1 MLLRTHAAGPIGFV
15 SLFEFILRA
24 TCLVV
29 WCVLVVFCIMRVVFT
44 LWMRP
49 GVWRDTRFNLCA
61 WSLIFPLG
69 ALTKAAVEFG
79 CIMDSSA
86 FAVLS
91 TALLICSCLCGI
103 LIIFLCLAQLLLL
116 LFWGSRMGGEGCI
129 FFSEFG
135 GDHGGLRGHWLL

>member
-1 MLLRTHAAGPIGFV
+1 
-15 SLFEFILRA
+15 
-24 TCLVV
+24 
-29 WCVLVVFCIMRVVFT
+29 MRVVFT